1 MSELAQVQI
10 SPIFHDLGHRLH
22 RLQDQILRDAKP
34 IIKREYTLSVRQ
46 RFFRTGAGLAST
58 EEEFVT
64 EGDRR
69 SYRLSPTLFYM
80 IFGEYGTGRRGAVSG
95 RPAPAGY
102 RYGQRAGMTA
112 RRFGRI
118 ALSLAKPQ
126 ITDIARVRV
135 RQFALNA
142 TIS

>member
-1 MSELAQVQI
+1 MSDLAQVQI

-46 RFFRTGAGLAST
+46 RFFRIGAGLAST
-58 EEEFVT
+58 EEKFIT

-69 SYRLSPTLFYM
+69 SYQLSPSLFYM
-80 IFGEYGTGRRGAVSG
+80 IFGEFGTGRRGALTG
-95 RPAPAGY
+95 PPAPSGY
-102 RYGQRAGMTA
+102 RYGPRAGMAA

-126 ITDIARVRV
+126 ITDAARVRV
-135 RQFALNA
+135 KQFALNA
-142 TIS
+142 TT